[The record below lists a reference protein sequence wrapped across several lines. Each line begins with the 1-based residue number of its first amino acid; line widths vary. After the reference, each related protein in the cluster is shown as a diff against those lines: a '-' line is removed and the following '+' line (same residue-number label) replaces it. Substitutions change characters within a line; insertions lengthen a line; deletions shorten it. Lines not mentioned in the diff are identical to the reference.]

1 MPMALIPETQLH
13 ARGEPDKRFRLL
25 EVVRVR
31 MRERRYS
38 PRTEKAYIY
47 WLRRYIRYHGRRHP
61 RDLGAEQVRSFL
73 SHLAMTERVSAS
85 TQNQALAALS
95 FLYGRVLGMPFDRI
109 DGIAPAHS
117 TRRVAVVLS
126 QREVRAL
133 VAALPERLRVCAL
146 LMYGAGLRLTECLAL
161 RIRDVDF
168 DRQEIVV
175 RLGKGGKDRRTPLP
189 ERAVALLRAHMRW
202 VRGVWRRDWGAKVE
216 VAGVPDSLRRKYPR
230 AGFDWPW
237 QYVFPA
243 TRTFDGAD
251 GRRLRH
257 HMHASLLQRQV
268 ALAARRVGFAKRVT
282 CHTLRHSFATHLL
295 ESGADIRTVQEL
307 LGHTDLRTTMRY
319 THVLN
324 RGGLSVRS
332 PADAL

>member
-1 MPMALIPETQLH
+1 
-13 ARGEPDKRFRLL
+13 
-25 EVVRVR
+25 VR
-31 MRERRYS
+31 
-38 PRTEKAYIY
+38 A
-47 WLRRYIRYHGRRHP
+47 
-61 RDLGAEQVRSFL
+61 FL
-73 SHLAMTERVSAS
+73 SHLAVTERVSAS

-95 FLYGRVLGMPFDRI
+95 FLYGPVLGAPFGRI
-109 DGIAPAHS
+109 DGVVPAH
-117 TRRVAVVLS
+117 TRRRVALVLS
-126 QREVRAL
+126 KQEVRRL
-133 VAALPERLRVCAL
+133 VGAIPERLRVCAL

-161 RIRDVDF
+161 RIKDVDF
-168 DRQEIVV
+168 DRHEIVV
-175 RLGKGGKDRRTPLP
+175 RDGKGGKDRRTPLP
-189 ERAVALLRAHMRW
+189 ERAVALLRAQLRW

-216 VAGVPDSLRRKYPR
+216 VTGIADSLRRKYPR

-243 TRTFDGAD
+243 TRTFEAAD
-251 GRRLRH
+251 GRRMRH
-257 HMHASLLQRQV
+257 HMHASLVQRQV

-324 RGGLSVRS
+324 RGGLGVRS